1 VSATEQHAERYR
13 RPAYRWYVL
22 GLLTLVYTFNFVDRQ
37 VLVIL
42 QEQIRAELSL
52 MDWQLG
58 LLSGLAFA
66 VFYSVLGLPIAHL
79 SENVGRK
86 RVIAVAL
93 AFWSAMTALSGA
105 AQSYV
110 QLLLMR
116 IGVGV
121 GEAGGSP
128 PSHSIISDIFPMRRR
143 ALALSIF
150 SMGVY
155 FGYLVAYSIGGWVA
169 EDLGWRV
176 TFVVVG
182 LPGILLALI
191 VAATIKE
198 PPRGFA
204 ERIEAGE
211 GDRPLAAEHAHR
223 PGFAETLRLL
233 WSRPSFRHLSL
244 ACSLHS
250 IVGYGVG
257 NFVPSFVMR
266 AHGMP
271 VGELGWR
278 LALITGLGGAA
289 GVALG
294 GWVADRLAQR
304 DQRWYAWV
312 SAISLG
318 LTLPLTLLAF
328 LAADWGSMLPA
339 YIPYLLLGAMWLGP
353 SIAVTHSLVGLRQRA
368 VASAALFFILNLIGL
383 GLGPLTVGT
392 LSDLLRPGF
401 GDADGLRYAII
412 ATALVA
418 NVWAIAHYLAA
429 TRTLRRDIGRSGVAA
444 GV

>member
-1 VSATEQHAERYR
+1 VKETPYR

-22 GLLTLVYTFNFVDRQ
+22 ALLTLVYTFNFVDRQ
-37 VLVIL
+37 ILVIL
-42 QEQIRAELSL
+42 QEQIRADMSL

-66 VFYSVLGLPIAHL
+66 VFYSVLGLPIAQL
-79 SENVGRK
+79 SESAGRK
-86 RVIAVAL
+86 RVVAVAL

-105 AQSYV
+105 AQSFFH
-110 QLLLMR
+110 LLLIR

-128 PSHSIISDIFPMRRR
+128 PSHSMISDIFPQRRR

-169 EDLGWRV
+169 EDLGWRW
-176 TFVVVG
+176 TFVIVG
-182 LPGILLALI
+182 LPGILLAVLLALT
-191 VAATIKE
+191 VRE

-204 ERIEAGE
+204 ERLEAEANGE
-211 GDRPLAAEHAHR
+211 VVASDGHR
-223 PGFAETLRLL
+223 PSFGETMRLL
-233 WSRPSFRHLSL
+233 WSRTSFRHMAL

-250 IVGYGVG
+250 LVGFGVG
-257 NFVPSFVMR
+257 NFVPSFIMR
-266 AHGMP
+266 AHDMP
-271 VGELGWR
+271 IGDLGWR

-289 GVALG
+289 GVTMG
-294 GWVADRLAQR
+294 GWIADRLARR
-304 DQRWYAWV
+304 DQRWYVWV

-328 LAADWGSMLPA
+328 LAEDWDSMLLP
-339 YIPYLLLGAMWLGP
+339 YIFYLSLAALWLGP
-353 SIAVTHSLVGLRQRA
+353 SIAVTHSMVGLRQRA

-383 GLGPLTVGT
+383 GLGPLTVGA
-392 LSDLLRPGF
+392 LSDMLRPAH
-401 GDADGLRYAII
+401 GDADGLRYAIVAVALI
-412 ATALVA
+412 ANGWSIT
-418 NVWAIAHYLAA
+418 HYLLAA
-429 TRTLRRDIGRSGVAA
+429 RTLRDDINH
-444 GV
+444 